1 MAQLDQLRQETGRAV
16 QGQAVPSPGPLSV
29 LGSVDTSAAP
39 LELGL
44 ELADQLS
51 QPSSSGRLLRGLA
64 VQVCLCTCVTVCVFL
79 CVCVSAHARTC
90 VCVYVQACVVY
101 A

>member
-1 MAQLDQLRQETGRAV
+1 MSLEEILAQFEQLRQETGRAL

-29 LGSVDTSAAP
+29 LGSVDNPAAP

-51 QPSSSGRLLRGLA
+51 QPSSPGRPLRGLA
-64 VQVCLCTCVTVCVFL
+64 VQVEAARLSHEDEL
-79 CVCVSAHARTC
+79 AWRSAKLEELKVAP
-90 VCVYVQACVVY
+90 VA
-101 A
+101 